1 MDRRPVSKRTVQQI
15 LSVSDVALSRTTRVR
30 KSVSKHVP
38 RALSVGDAGGS
49 GSGSGSGTSVGGVA
63 SAAASVVASV
73 SSNSVCSS
81 VCSNANTVGS
91 VTGSSDVA
99 MPPMLMNLGLP
110 TPTLPVHLASSSLP
124 GAGAVPAVPGMPAT
138 HLLGKSA
145 SVPQWQRQPS
155 QPPLPQQQQQQ
166 QQQQLTTQQIQAA
179 PQQQARFL
187 SHMPPSVTRT
197 GSHLRVGTH
206 PSPAFTN
213 TMMPPPQFVQHMPQ
227 PLLQGMPPM
236 PGHGLPGHNM
246 PPGTVQLPVTAPRG
260 APGNMQQLG
269 MPQFAP
275 TAGGPTGAPPPAP
288 PARSN
293 SR

>member
-197 GSHLRVGTH
+197 GSHLRILLPLASCPSAHLPICPSAPPLPLALCLSLSLTVSMLRQVSAHTRRP
-206 PSPAFTN
+206 PSPT
-213 TMMPPPQFVQHMPQ
+213 
-227 PLLQGMPPM
+227 
-236 PGHGLPGHNM
+236 
-246 PPGTVQLPVTAPRG
+246 R
-260 APGNMQQLG
+260 
-269 MPQFAP
+269 
-275 TAGGPTGAPPPAP
+275 
-288 PARSN
+288 
-293 SR
+293 